1 MKGTKYRMGVIQ
13 RIVALQKIDSQLQDI
28 AELLGDLPVKVD
40 ALKNE
45 ESALIKSVEDGKA
58 RIKELG
64 LEISKFDGQMMDI
77 RVKIEKHKDQLF
89 LLTTNKQYDA
99 LQHEIDHLKA
109 GLDDIE
115 IKTLEFTEEKE
126 TLEERIKSEEENL
139 ETLSKD
145 LVERR
150 EKLEV
155 LMNESSEKKTK
166 LELQRDEKR
175 QDIEDTTLSRYD
187 RIHTARKGISV
198 VHVQGTACGGCGAF
212 IPPQI
217 ISEVKAEKGS
227 HTCDSC
233 SRFLYWESV

>member
-1 MKGTKYRMGVIQ
+1 MSAIQ

-28 AELLGDLPVKVD
+28 AELLGDLPRKVD

-45 ESALIKSVEDGKA
+45 ESALIKSVKDGKA

-64 LEISKFDGQMMDI
+64 LEISKFDGQMTDI

-89 LLTTNKQYDA
+89 LVTTNKQYDA

-115 IKTLEFTEEKE
+115 TKTLEYTEEQE

-139 ETLSKD
+139 ETLSND
-145 LVERR
+145 LIERR

-155 LMNESSEKKTK
+155 LISESSEEKTK
-166 LELQRDEKR
+166 LELQRDKKR
-175 QDIEDTTLSRYD
+175 KDIENTTLSRYD
-187 RIHTARKGISV
+187 RIHTARKGLSV
-198 VHVQGTACGGCGAF
+198 VHVLGTACGGCGAF

>member
-1 MKGTKYRMGVIQ
+1 MSAIE
-13 RIVALQKIDSQLQDI
+13 RIVSLQKIDSQLQDI
-28 AELLGDLPVKVD
+28 AELLGDLPRKVD

-45 ESALIKSVEDGKA
+45 ESALIKSVEDGET
-58 RIKELG
+58 RIKELEF
-64 LEISKFDGQMMDI
+64 EINKFDGQMTDI
-77 RVKIEKHKDQLF
+77 REKIDKHKDQLF
-89 LLTTNKQYDA
+89 LVTTNKQYDA
-99 LQHEIDHLKA
+99 LQYEIDHLKA

-115 IKTLEFTEEKE
+115 IKTLEYTEEKE

-139 ETLSKD
+139 ETLSKN
-145 LVERR
+145 LIERR

-155 LMNESSEKKTK
+155 LMDESSEEKTK
-166 LELQRDEKR
+166 LEFQRDEKR
-175 QDIEDTTLSRYD
+175 KDIENTTLSRYD
-187 RIHTARKGISV
+187 RIHAARNGISV
-198 VHVQGTACGGCGAF
+198 IHVQGTACGGCGAF

>member
-1 MKGTKYRMGVIQ
+1 MSVIQ
-13 RIVALQKIDSQLQDI
+13 RIVSLQKIDSQLQDI

-58 RIKELG
+58 RIKELE
-64 LEISKFDGQMMDI
+64 LEINKFDGQMTDI
-77 RVKIEKHKDQLF
+77 RGKIDKHKDQLF
-89 LLTTNKQYDA
+89 LVTTNKQYDA
-99 LQHEIDHLKA
+99 LQNEIDHLKT

-115 IKTLEFTEEKE
+115 IKTLEYTEEKE

-139 ETLSKD
+139 GTLSKD
-145 LVERR
+145 LIKRR

-155 LMNESSEKKTK
+155 LMNESSEEKTK
-166 LELQRDEKR
+166 LELQRDKKR
-175 QDIEDTTLSRYD
+175 KDIENTTLSRYD
-187 RIHTARKGISV
+187 RIHAARKGISV
-198 VHVQGTACGGCGAF
+198 IHVQGTACGGCGAF

>member
-1 MKGTKYRMGVIQ
+1 MSAIQ

-28 AELLGDLPVKVD
+28 AELLGDLPRKVD

-45 ESALIKSVEDGKA
+45 ESALIKSVEDGKT
-58 RIKELG
+58 RIKELE
-64 LEISKFDGQMMDI
+64 LEISKFDGQMTDI
-77 RVKIEKHKDQLF
+77 IEKIDKHKDQLF
-89 LLTTNKQYDA
+89 LVTTNKQYDA
-99 LQHEIDHLKA
+99 LQYEIDHLKS

-115 IKTLEFTEEKE
+115 TKTLEYTEEKE
-126 TLEERIKSEEENL
+126 TLEEQIKSEEENL
-139 ETLSKD
+139 DTLSKD
-145 LVERR
+145 LIERR

-166 LELQRDEKR
+166 LELQRDKKR
-175 QDIEDTTLSRYD
+175 KDIENTTLSRYD
-187 RIHTARKGISV
+187 RIHTARKGLSV
-198 VHVQGTACGGCGAF
+198 VHVLGTACGGCGAF

>member
-1 MKGTKYRMGVIQ
+1 MSAIE
-13 RIVALQKIDSQLQDI
+13 RIVSLQKIDSQLQDI
-28 AELLGDLPVKVD
+28 AELLGDLPRKVD

-45 ESALIKSVEDGKA
+45 ESALIKSVDDGKT
-58 RIKELG
+58 RIKKLE
-64 LEISKFDGQMMDI
+64 LEISKFDGQMTDI
-77 RVKIEKHKDQLF
+77 KEKIDKHKDQLF
-89 LLTTNKQYDA
+89 LVTTNKQYDA
-99 LQHEIDHLKA
+99 LQYEIDHLKA

-115 IKTLEFTEEKE
+115 IKTLEYTEEKE

-139 ETLSKD
+139 GALSKD
-145 LVERR
+145 LIERR

-155 LMNESSEKKTK
+155 LMNESSEKKAK
-166 LELQRDEKR
+166 LELQRDKKR
-175 QDIEDTTLSRYD
+175 KDIENTTLTRYD
-187 RIHTARKGISV
+187 RIHTARRGISV

>member
-1 MKGTKYRMGVIQ
+1 MSVIQ

-58 RIKELG
+58 RIKELE
-64 LEISKFDGQMMDI
+64 LEINKFDGQMTDI
-77 RVKIEKHKDQLF
+77 RGKIDKHKDQLF
-89 LLTTNKQYDA
+89 LVTTNKQYDA
-99 LQHEIDHLKA
+99 LQNEIDHLKA

-115 IKTLEFTEEKE
+115 IKTLEYTEEKE

-139 ETLSKD
+139 GTLSKD
-145 LVERR
+145 LIERR

-155 LMNESSEKKTK
+155 LMNESSEEKTK
-166 LELQRDEKR
+166 LELQRDKKR
-175 QDIEDTTLSRYD
+175 TDIENTTLSRYD
-187 RIHTARKGISV
+187 RIHVARKGISV
-198 VHVQGTACGGCGAF
+198 IHVQGTACGGCGAF

>member
-1 MKGTKYRMGVIQ
+1 MSVIQ
-13 RIVALQKIDSQLQDI
+13 RIVSLQKIDSQLQDI
-28 AELLGDLPVKVD
+28 AELLGDLPRKVD

-45 ESALIKSVEDGKA
+45 ESALIKSVEDGKT
-58 RIKELG
+58 RIKELE
-64 LEISKFDGQMMDI
+64 LEISKFDGQMTDI
-77 RVKIEKHKDQLF
+77 KEKIDKHKDQLF
-89 LLTTNKQYDA
+89 LVTTNKQYDA
-99 LQHEIDHLKA
+99 LQYEIDHLKA

-115 IKTLEFTEEKE
+115 TKTLEYTEEKE
-126 TLEERIKSEEENL
+126 TLEERIKTEEKNL
-139 ETLSKD
+139 DTLSKD
-145 LVERR
+145 LIERR

-166 LELQRDEKR
+166 LELQRNKKR
-175 QDIEDTTLSRYD
+175 KDIENTTLSRYD
-187 RIHTARKGISV
+187 RIHVARKGISV
-198 VHVQGTACGGCGAF
+198 IHVQGTACGGCGAF

>member
-40 ALKNE
+40 GLKNE
-45 ESALIKSVEDGKA
+45 ESTLIKSVEDGKA

-155 LMNESSEKKTK
+155 LMNESSGKKTK

>member
-1 MKGTKYRMGVIQ
+1 MSVIQ
-13 RIVALQKIDSQLQDI
+13 RIVSLQRIDSQLQDI
-28 AELLGDLPVKVD
+28 AELLGDSPRKVD

-45 ESALIKSVEDGKA
+45 ESALIKSVEDGKI
-58 RIKELG
+58 RIKELE
-64 LEISKFDGQMMDI
+64 LEISKFDGQMTDI
-77 RVKIEKHKDQLF
+77 KEKIDKHKDQLF
-89 LLTTNKQYDA
+89 LVTTNKQYDA
-99 LQHEIDHLKA
+99 LQYEIDHLKA

-115 IKTLEFTEEKE
+115 TKTLEYTEEKE

-139 ETLSKD
+139 DTLSKN
-145 LVERR
+145 LIERR

-155 LMNESSEKKTK
+155 LMSESSEEKTK
-166 LELQRDEKR
+166 LKLQRDKKR
-175 QDIEDTTLSRYD
+175 KDIENTTLSRYD
-187 RIHTARKGISV
+187 RIHAARKGISV
-198 VHVQGTACGGCGAF
+198 IHVQGTACGGCGAF